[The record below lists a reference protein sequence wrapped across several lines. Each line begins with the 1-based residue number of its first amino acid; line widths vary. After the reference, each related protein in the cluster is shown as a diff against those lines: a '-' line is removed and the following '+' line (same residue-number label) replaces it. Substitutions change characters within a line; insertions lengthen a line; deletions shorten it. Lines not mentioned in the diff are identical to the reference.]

1 MELYPAPPGMQLPT
15 WKELVGDTGRYGSNK
30 MKVVSRVS
38 INPVHPHVL
47 CHQNTKD
54 LLTPVKTTAVHGSEC
69 LVGRLLQ
76 TTVTTLLK
84 SQLERCRE
92 LEVLVSGNNYELFH
106 GRVKK
111 LKISAKGAMYKGIY
125 LTNVQLTAEDIK
137 LKLNSSRLLKEPF
150 RVRASAQINEQDLL
164 SSLSSPL
171 VAKLVAEISSGRLRI
186 DLSDINLSL
195 KKGALQ
201 LQPDSLP
208 KILRVASTSYNK
220 TDEDQRTALKL
231 QVEDEGSLSIFSNN
245 TETASD
251 SEPAYLKKFWLGPD
265 VSIKTLEV
273 QRSGILLDGHFLV
286 RP

>member
-1 MELYPAPPGMQLPT
+1 MRVICMELYPAPPGMQLPT

-84 SQLERCRE
+84 SQ
-92 LEVLVSGNNYELFH
+92 
-106 GRVKK
+106 
-111 LKISAKGAMYKGIY
+111 GIY